1 MHRIGATLL
10 TITLALPLSAAFAD
24 TVAMPNAAQTQADGT
39 SFEMTLPVRG
49 MSMHGVEQRF
59 GRPSK
64 KTPAVG
70 EPPIARWS
78 YQGYTVYFEGKYV
91 IHSVLE
97 R

>member
-24 TVAMPNAAQTQADGT
+24 TVAMPNAARTQADA
-39 SFEMTLPVRG
+39 SFEMTLPARG
-49 MSMHGVEQRF
+49 MSMQRVEQRF